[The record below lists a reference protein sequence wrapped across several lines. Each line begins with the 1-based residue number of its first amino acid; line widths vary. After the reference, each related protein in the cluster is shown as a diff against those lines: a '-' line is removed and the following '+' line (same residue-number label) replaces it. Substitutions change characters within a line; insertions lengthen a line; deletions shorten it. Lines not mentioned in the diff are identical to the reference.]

1 GGVGQTPASLE
12 ELAEWIDKRGAA
24 GKPEED
30 VVPEVTEDSERSAA
44 SVSARATP
52 LVRASG
58 IVVAGSTFLAKD
70 GDFESTIVAAFAIAF
85 ALVGLG
91 FLAMSVFTHAGR
103 PRVGLPVMR
112 SDVAFVHRRLTKKES
127 SAQVGSFLSLVGFL
141 ALMSA
146 IL

>member
-1 GGVGQTPASLE
+1 AGGPGEAV
-12 ELAEWIDKRGAA
+12 
-24 GKPEED
+24 
-30 VVPEVTEDSERSAA
+30 VTEVIGDCERSAA
-44 SVSARATP
+44 GVSARTTP
-52 LVRASG
+52 LVPASG

-112 SDVAFVHRRLTKKES
+112 SDVAFVHPPPTTKPS
-127 SAQVGSFLSLVGFL
+127 HP
-141 ALMSA
+141 
-146 IL
+146 

>member
-1 GGVGQTPASLE
+1 AM
-12 ELAEWIDKRGAA
+12 ARRGAA
-24 GKPEED
+24 GARGGEA
-30 VVPEVTEDSERSAA
+30 VPEVIEDFEGSAA
-44 SVSARATP
+44 SDSARTTP
-52 LVRASG
+52 LVPASG

-112 SDVAFVHRRLTKKES
+112 SDVAFVHPPPTTKPS
-127 SAQVGSFLSLVGFL
+127 HP
-141 ALMSA
+141 
-146 IL
+146 